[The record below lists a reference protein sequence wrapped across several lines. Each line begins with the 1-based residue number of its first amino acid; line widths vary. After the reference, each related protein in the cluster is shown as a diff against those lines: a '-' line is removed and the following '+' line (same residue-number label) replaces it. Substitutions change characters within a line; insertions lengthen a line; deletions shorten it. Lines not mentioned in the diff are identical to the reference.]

1 VKVNA
6 EFLPRHREQ
15 RVQHLKKLLGKF
27 KGVEWKNHG
36 RAQDHIQEIIRI
48 LEEVV
53 TLEKQ
58 MITLKRKDTRIE
70 EEIARAFEVLI
81 SEHMVKLPEPDD

>member
-1 VKVNA
+1 VGVFVVVVKCMWVKNSTWTFRPRV
-6 EFLPRHREQ
+6 FLR
-15 RVQHLKKLLGKF
+15 
-27 KGVEWKNHG
+27 NHG

-53 TLEKQ
+53 RLEKQ